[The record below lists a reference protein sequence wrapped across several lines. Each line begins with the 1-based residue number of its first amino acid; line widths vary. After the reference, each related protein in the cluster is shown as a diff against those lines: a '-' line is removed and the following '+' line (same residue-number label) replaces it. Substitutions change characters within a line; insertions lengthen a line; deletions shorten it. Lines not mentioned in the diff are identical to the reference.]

1 MVQRSHILSQ
11 CNVFLVTQLNFVLL
25 LRIGYCY
32 FILALSFSD
41 KNVYVLCGLCT
52 IWYHLYNLE
61 NTKNTYGGLLFLV
74 KLHASA
80 CNSTES
86 NTPPLMFFTFLN
98 LYEWYQ
104 IQLLCVSFNCFCSSL
119 KKKRKLPGSAII
131 QAHCQ

>member
-1 MVQRSHILSQ
+1 MGIAISYWRYHFQIKT
-11 CNVFLVTQLNFVLL
+11 F
-25 LRIGYCY
+25 ICY
-32 FILALSFSD
+32 VA
-41 KNVYVLCGLCT
+41 LCT

-61 NTKNTYGGLLFLV
+61 NTKSTYGGLLFLV

-80 CNSTES
+80 CNSTKS

-119 KKKRKLPGSAII
+119 KKKSKLPGSAII
-131 QAHCQ
+131 QAHCYWGGYKPWGFFGIGQTKRCF